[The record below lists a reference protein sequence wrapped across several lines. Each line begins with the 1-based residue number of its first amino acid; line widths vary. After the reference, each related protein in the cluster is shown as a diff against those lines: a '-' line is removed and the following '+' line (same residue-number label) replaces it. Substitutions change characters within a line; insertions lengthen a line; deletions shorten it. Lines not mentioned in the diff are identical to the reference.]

1 MARYFNTDDNL
12 ENTILR
18 EKKTRFRRIHMVYNF
33 YKVEPGNLRVLF
45 QNSHIHVFKNPCYKE
60 KQGNEQKS
68 KFKVE
73 DTFDD
78 VARGWGREEYT
89 RIFRMSRK
97 LDFLSGVMGSQAF
110 ILLYNKPGSA

>member
-18 EKKTRFRRIHMVYNF
+18 EKKQDSEEYIWYTIFIKLNQ
-33 YKVEPGNLRVLF
+33 ENLRVLF